1 MKDMLVSI
9 DSHKYDYKCGLQ
21 RTCTFCTSIFLLA
34 KSAFLFY
41 LSHVR
46 HNISNFNK
54 ILDCSANGSQ
64 IFSSFLVSHIPIN
77 MELTTETD
85 ERNRINSQR
94 SETDRESESIMSK
107 NPNLFSSGKDV
118 LDDDIIESTMNST
131 SSTIKSLKPLKNT
144 DNNAPINHNNYF

>member
-1 MKDMLVSI
+1 
-9 DSHKYDYKCGLQ
+9 
-21 RTCTFCTSIFLLA
+21 
-34 KSAFLFY
+34 
-41 LSHVR
+41 
-46 HNISNFNK
+46 
-54 ILDCSANGSQ
+54 
-64 IFSSFLVSHIPIN
+64 